1 MRVVSRTFRF
11 DMFRRKLPVSGVE
24 MKNVALQAV
33 VAVVFV
39 LRAMPALGEIS
50 IDELVRDAAIV
61 EGPTAIRDLPQWNGA
76 RKLLVARVGDELDAL
91 QAISPGVEIV
101 VVNSEAEAV
110 ENATD
115 VDAIIGLCSERLVA
129 AASSVAWIQIFSAG
143 AERCV
148 GVPGVASGRVV
159 LTNMQKMSAPVIGEH
174 AIAMVLAL
182 ARGLPVF
189 AKGMEQ
195 GAWMRRNETT
205 SAMFPV
211 SGKTMLVVGLG
222 GIGTEA
228 AKRGA
233 ALGMRVI
240 GVRNSSREGPP
251 FVEYVGLSDELFK
264 LAGQADVIV
273 NALPLTN
280 ATRGLIDAD
289 FFAAAKRGA
298 LFVNV
303 GRGATVDT
311 DALTDAIRTGKLAG
325 AGLDVTDPEPLPADH
340 VLWQFDNVII
350 TPHVASRGG
359 ERERHFVLLKENL
372 RRYVAGER
380 LLNVVDPERGY

>member
-1 MRVVSRTFRF
+1 
-11 DMFRRKLPVSGVE
+11 
-24 MKNVALQAV
+24 MKNAV
-33 VAVVFV
+33 LKVAVII
-39 LRAMPALGEIS
+39 ALLLHAISSHAEIT

-61 EGPTAIRDLPQWNGA
+61 EGQTPMRDLPNWNGA
-76 RKLLVARVGDELDAL
+76 RKLMISRVGDEVDAL
-91 QAISPGVEIV
+91 RALLPDATIV
-101 VVNSEAEAV
+101 IVNSEAEAIGK
-110 ENATD
+110 AAD
-115 VDAIIGLCSERLVA
+115 VDAIIGSCSERLLA
-129 AASSVAWIQIFSAG
+129 AASNVVWVQIFSSG

-148 GVPGVASGRVV
+148 DVPAIASGRVV

-174 AIAMVLAL
+174 VIAMVLAL
-182 ARGLPVF
+182 ARGLPAF

-195 GAWMRRNETT
+195 GTWMRSTEATA
-205 SAMFPV
+205 AMFPV
-211 SGKTMLVVGLG
+211 AGKTMLVIGLG

-228 AKRGA
+228 AQRGA

-240 GVRNSSREGPP
+240 GTRNSSREGPP
-251 FVEYVGLSDELFK
+251 FVEYVGLSDEL
-264 LAGQADVIV
+264 LDLVGQADVIV
-273 NALPLTN
+273 NALPLTD
-280 ATRGLIDAD
+280 ATRNLLDAD
-289 FFAAAKRGA
+289 FFAATKAGA

-311 DALTDAIRTGKLAG
+311 EALTESIRNGQIGG

-340 VLWQFDNVII
+340 PLWQFDNVII

-372 RRYVAGER
+372 RRYAAGER